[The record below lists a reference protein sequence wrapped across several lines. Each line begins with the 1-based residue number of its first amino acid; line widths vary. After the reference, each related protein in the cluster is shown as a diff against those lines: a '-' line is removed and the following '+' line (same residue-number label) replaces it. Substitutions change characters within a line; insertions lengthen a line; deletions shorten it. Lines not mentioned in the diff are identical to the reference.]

1 MKAKKSAFLKRK
13 ACVMK
18 KTMELSVLCDV
29 KACAI
34 IIDADG
40 TVETWPKNSTDLNPI
55 LDRYRQKHSSN
66 NKKQSNN
73 VDVLS
78 KLNSKIESVKTRIEF
93 LKGKSIR
100 NGDESDAEREEFS
113 EILRQITGSSVE
125 EIGAADEHQC
135 PLGYWDGG
143 PIEEQQCPLGYW
155 NGGPIEEQQCPL
167 GYWNGGPIEEQQCP
181 LEYYWDGHI
190 DCNYGQH
197 EQPCPDYWDFGAGS
211 EYQCH
216 PTRQY

>member
-1 MKAKKSAFLKRK
+1 
-13 ACVMK
+13 MK

-40 TVETWPKNSTDLNPI
+40 TVETWPKNSTRSEPNS
-55 LDRYRQKHSSN
+55 LD
-66 NKKQSNN
+66 
-73 VDVLS
+73 
-78 KLNSKIESVKTRIEF
+78 
-93 LKGKSIR
+93 R

-155 NGGPIEEQQCPL
+155 NGGPLEEQQCPL
-167 GYWNGGPIEEQQCP
+167 LLNEVHRRTAMSTGVLLDGY
-181 LEYYWDGHI
+181 I

-197 EQPCPDYWDFGAGS
+197 EQPCPDYWDFEQGQSINATD
-211 EYQCH
+211 
-216 PTRQY
+216 PTVLI